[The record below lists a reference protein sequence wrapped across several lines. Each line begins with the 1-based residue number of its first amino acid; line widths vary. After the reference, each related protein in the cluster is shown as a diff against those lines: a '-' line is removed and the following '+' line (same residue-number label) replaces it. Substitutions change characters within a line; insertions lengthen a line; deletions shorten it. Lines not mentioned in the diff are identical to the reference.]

1 MDTDFRYILQ
11 PVEAAQEG
19 FYFTSATSFTA
30 ILYVSARTTHIVSV
44 LRLAVKV
51 IRFIGKRINS
61 SGWLWRASCRVSALL
76 G

>member
-1 MDTDFRYILQ
+1 MDTDLRYISQ

-30 ILYVSARTTHIVSV
+30 ILYVSARTTHIVSA
-44 LRLAVKV
+44 LRLVVKV
-51 IRFIGKRINS
+51 IGFIGKWIKS